1 MIAIH
6 HSNKTD
12 TRDSFSS
19 RWILYCESRKLS
31 FILVD
36 CYDNKILEKLRGV
49 SVLLWHAYLRDNGS
63 FLFAT
68 NLIRAIE
75 KLGIKCY
82 PNLPTYI
89 TYDNKIAQKYL
100 FEALDIPHI
109 PTQIY
114 YDKNSALTAVKS
126 AEYPFIF
133 KLSSGAGSNNV
144 IMVKDLRHAE
154 KLVEKVF
161 GKGMPSINRR
171 AIINDR
177 LKLLKQRRSLNNLW
191 SLLGSIARLIFPS
204 KLEKSSPRISGYF
217 YMQKFLENN
226 KWDTRLIVIG
236 NKCFAVRRNCREG
249 DFRASGSGNP
259 SYNIDNFPNEMIKIA
274 FLCAKKLAMQSV
286 AFDLIKD
293 NDQYVI
299 IEISYCFVLG
309 DFYDDCHGFWTENL
323 EFHKQKVDPQKFIIE
338 DLIGS

>member
-6 HSNKTD
+6 HSDHTNIA
-12 TRDSFSS
+12 DSFSS
-19 RWILYCESRKLS
+19 RWINYCKQEGLAFKV
-31 FILVD
+31 VD
-36 CYDNKILEKLRGV
+36 CYSSDIIKDLRGIR
-49 SVLLWHAYLRDNGS
+49 VLLWHAYLRDNGS
-63 FLFAT
+63 YLFAT

-75 KLGIKCY
+75 KLGIQCY
-82 PNLPTYI
+82 PNLSTYI

-109 PTQIY
+109 PTQVY
-114 YDKNSALTAVKS
+114 YDKKSAGAAVIS

-144 IMVKDLRHAE
+144 IMVKNLRHAQ
-154 KLVEKVF
+154 KLVKKVF
-161 GKGMPSINRR
+161 GKGMPSINRV

-177 LKLLKQRRSLNNLW
+177 IKLFKKRRSLNNFR
-191 SLLGSIARLIFPS
+191 SLLGSVARLIFPS

-236 NKCFAVRRNCREG
+236 NRCFAVRRSCREG

-259 SYNIDNFPNEMIKIA
+259 SYDIDNFPNEMIKIA

-286 AFDLIKD
+286 AFDLIQD
-293 NDQYVI
+293 NGQYVI

-309 DFYDDCHGFWTENL
+309 DFYDDCPGFWTENL
-323 EFHKQKVDPQKFIIE
+323 KFHKQKVDPQKFIIE